1 MWARDL
7 DRHFCKEHRQMT
19 SKPTNRCSTSL
30 ARRGNANE
38 NHSRLH
44 FMPSSAAST
53 MLSVQG
59 PRQVVVVGG
68 TLALQ
73 SSGQGLRD

>member
-1 MWARDL
+1 
-7 DRHFCKEHRQMT
+7 
-19 SKPTNRCSTSL
+19 
-30 ARRGNANE
+30 
-38 NHSRLH
+38 
-44 FMPSSAAST
+44 MPSSAAST